1 MAQCLYLTARLPFV
15 CILICS
21 VRTRCTVRHANF
33 LCHCTLAAAAAET
46 FAPMPLYPCTLGV
59 SSLTL
64 RVGPVCYME
73 SGNHTEADC
82 VCVCMI
88 GASLRG
94 SHRRKQTRPGE
105 QPARGSKPHPPP
117 VHQGA
122 PLMFTYAQQKQ
133 HWQYVATYLYAHSVL
148 TLAKSATCSRHL
160 CSSWACSLMSESLG
174 RCPK

>member
-33 LCHCTLAAAAAET
+33 LCHCTLTAAAAET
-46 FAPMPLYPCTLGV
+46 FAPMPCTPVPLV
-59 SSLTL
+59 SAASQSGFVLSATWSQATTQKLT
-64 RVGPVCYME
+64 
-73 SGNHTEADC
+73 

-117 VHQGA
+117 VQPGA